1 VQLPATASGLLVPNA
16 ALQRQ
21 AGQAGVWRL
30 AADGKPA
37 WIPVKVGATGLDGMV
52 RVDAEGLAEGDRV
65 VQHSQKPVQAGIRL
79 QVVDA
84 DYCECKG
91 DIEPDYYFA
100 SGAMEIE
107 PNASAVAAPV
117 VVREPGFSDLV
128 AVVPVVAV

>member
-1 VQLPATASGLLVPNA
+1 VTEERIAQVAFTTAPQGVSVGELAEVTVQLPATASGLLVPNA
-16 ALQRQ
+16 AVQRQ

-65 VQHSQKPVQAGIRL
+65 VQHSQKPVQAGMRL

-84 DYCECKG
+84 LV
-91 DIEPDYYFA
+91 PA
-100 SGAMEIE
+100 TTAGA
-107 PNASAVAAPV
+107 AK
-117 VVREPGFSDLV
+117 
-128 AVVPVVAV
+128 